1 MAGRIDVGLLGA
13 VEVRAGDA
21 LVPIT
26 GVKLKAIIAMLALGA
41 PHPVSH
47 ERLIDE
53 IWADEPPLHPANA
66 LQAQISTLRRLLGRD
81 AVERR
86 GPGYVLAVGPD
97 DVDTIRLERLIR
109 AGRDAAAAGDPA
121 GAAQQ
126 FQAALAMVRGSPL
139 DDLAAHRFAR
149 EAAARLEELVLSAH
163 EGLADA
169 QLALGDHADVVSAA
183 TALVQ
188 AHPLRERFHAQ
199 LILALYRCGRQSD
212 ALRAFQEARNALVE
226 ELGVDP
232 GPELQALEHAVL
244 VHDPAIAAPVPDRA
258 PASAVAGP
266 ATTAA
271 GRLPLVGR
279 EGELGALR
287 RDLDATCAGHGHVT
301 LLGGEPGVGK
311 TRLVEELTAAAADS
325 GATVV
330 WGRCYDG
337 RGAPAFWPW
346 TQIINGLLGAFDPDV
361 LRVALGPSG
370 SELAQLVPEVKE
382 LLPDFEPPPPL
393 DPESSRFRLYQ
404 AFAGFLR
411 RLAHVRPV
419 VVVVDDLHWA
429 DPPTLE
435 LVTFLAAEVDDARAF
450 VVGTYRNID
459 PALGG
464 ALSEALVALSRR
476 PSVRR
481 VELGGLDREALGELL
496 VAAGAAPDDELLS
509 TMHRRTQGNPFFVT
523 ELLRLLPADGAV
535 PDARAVGRAVPA
547 GVKGVIRQR
556 VARLPEATTRTIRF
570 AATLGQDFDLAV
582 LAASVE
588 LDGATL
594 LDHLEPA
601 IEVGIVIDNA
611 TGTSRYRFSHGL
623 VNETVYDDMGAA
635 QRARTH
641 HRIAQVLDV
650 HHGGTDGPHLI
661 AIAAHWFHAVPAAP
675 PQPGIDAAIRAAHWA
690 QAHVAHQQAQE
701 QLEAALE
708 LIAGMPEGRE
718 RSVRELDVQDQLCV
732 LLIAATSYTDA
743 EFGRVCA
750 RVAELCDEIGDH
762 ALLAPALYRLSLHHV
777 MRSDIT
783 AGIALGEQLLDPA
796 RSGTTSASQLAGH
809 ITLGWILHSRGDQV
823 DARVHFDAAIA
834 LCDAG
839 HDATLVRSVI
849 EEPAVLVR
857 NISALNWWLL
867 GDDDRAEQDVRDAF
881 EIAARTG
888 RHTWSTMV
896 SYWSASTV
904 STLQRDA
911 ATTLERCDEGIG
923 LAIAGGYGLGVP
935 YMGVNRGWA
944 VAASGD
950 VDAGIAQV
958 VAGADLA
965 HAFGAVYMRPVF
977 LGLLVEACLMG
988 GRTADALAAVQDGL
1002 DAVEATGERWYEA
1015 ELHRL
1020 RGETFAAQGRPPAD
1034 VRHEVDRAIAIADA
1048 QGALALRRRAEAT
1061 LAGAA

>member
-13 VEVRAGDA
+13 IEVRAADE
-21 LVPIT
+21 LVPV
-26 GVKLKAIIAMLALGA
+26 GGGKLKAIIAMLALGA

-47 ERLIDE
+47 DRLIDE
-53 IWADEPPLHPANA
+53 IWADDPPVHPANA
-66 LQAQISTLRRLLGRD
+66 LQAQVSALRRLLGRD

-97 DVDTIRLERLIR
+97 DVDAIRLERLIR
-109 AGRDAAAAGDPA
+109 AARDAAAAGDPHV
-121 GAAQQ
+121 AAQH
-126 FQAALAMVRGSPL
+126 FHTALAMVRGSPL
-139 DDLAAHRFAR
+139 DDLGAYHFAL
-149 EAAARLEELVLSAH
+149 EAAARLDELILSAH

-169 QLALGDHADVVSAA
+169 QLALGEHAEVVSAL
-183 TALVQ
+183 TGLVR

-232 GPELQALEHAVL
+232 GPELRALEHAVL
-244 VHDPAIAAPVPDRA
+244 AQDPALDAPVPRRA
-258 PASAVAGP
+258 PADVVLEPASAS
-266 ATTAA
+266 T

-279 EGELGALR
+279 DGELDALR
-287 RDLDATCAGHGHVT
+287 RDLDAACAGHGHVT

-311 TRLVEELTAAAADS
+311 TRLVEELTGVAADA
-325 GATVV
+325 GTTVV
-330 WGRCYDG
+330 WGRCYEG

-346 TQIINGLLGAFDPDV
+346 TQIINGILGAFEPDV
-361 LRVALGPSG
+361 LRAALGPNG
-370 SELAQLVPEVKE
+370 SELAQIVPEVKE
-382 LLPDFEPPPPL
+382 HLADFESPPPL

-411 RLAHVRPV
+411 RLARVRPL

-429 DPPTLE
+429 DAPSLE
-435 LVTFLAAEVDDARAF
+435 LVTFLASEIDDVPAF
-450 VVGTYRNID
+450 LVGTYRNVD
-459 PALGG
+459 PSLGG

-481 VELGGLDREALGELL
+481 VELGGLDRGALGELL
-496 VAAGAAPDDELLS
+496 VAAGAKPDDELLS
-509 TMHRRTQGNPFFVT
+509 TLHRRTQGNPFFVT
-523 ELLRLLPADGAV
+523 ELLRLLPADGAP
-535 PDARAVGRAVPA
+535 PDARAVGRAVPE

-556 VARLPEATTRTIRF
+556 VARLPDATTRTIRF

-588 LDGATL
+588 VDGATL

-611 TGTSRYRFSHGL
+611 IGISRYQFSHGL
-623 VNETVYDDMGAA
+623 VNETIYDDMGAA

-641 HRIAQVLDV
+641 HRIAQVLEV
-650 HHGGTDGPHLI
+650 HHGETSGPHLV

-675 PQPGIDAAIRAAHWA
+675 AQPGIDAAVRAAHWA
-690 QAHVAHQQAQE
+690 QAHVAHGQAKE

-750 RVAELCDEIGDH
+750 RVAELCEEIGDH
-762 ALLAPALYRLSLHHV
+762 ALLAPAMYRLSLHHV
-777 MRSDIT
+777 MRSDI
-783 AGIALGEQLLDPA
+783 AGGLALGEQLLDPT
-796 RSGTTSASQLAGH
+796 RSGTTSSSQLAGH
-809 ITLGWILHSRGDQV
+809 ITVGWILHSRGDQV
-823 DARVHFDAAIA
+823 DARRHFDAAIE

-839 HDATLVRSVI
+839 HDAALVRSVI

-867 GDDDRAEQDVRDAF
+867 GDDDRAEQDVSDAI
-881 EIAARTG
+881 EIAGRTG

-896 SYWSASTV
+896 SYWSGSTV

-911 ATTLERCDEGIG
+911 KTTVERCDEGIA

-935 YMGVNRGWA
+935 YMGVDRGWA
-944 VAASGD
+944 VAALGD
-950 VDAGIAQV
+950 VDAGTTQILE
-958 VAGADLA
+958 GAALA

-977 LGLLVEACLMG
+977 LGLHADACLMG
-988 GRTADALAAVQDGL
+988 GRAAEALASIDEGL
-1002 DAVEATGERWYEA
+1002 AAVEATGERWYEA

-1020 RGETFAAQGRPPAD
+1020 RGETFATLGRAPAE
-1034 VRHEVDRAIAIADA
+1034 VRQELDRAIAIADA
-1048 QGALALRRRAEAT
+1048 QGALALRRRAEES
-1061 LAGAA
+1061 LAVTG